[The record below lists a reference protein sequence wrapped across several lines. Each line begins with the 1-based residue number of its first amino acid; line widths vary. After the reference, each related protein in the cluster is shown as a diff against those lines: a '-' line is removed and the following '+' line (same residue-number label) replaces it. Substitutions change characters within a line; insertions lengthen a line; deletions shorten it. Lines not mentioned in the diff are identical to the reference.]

1 MLRDLK
7 PTDNVGGFDVRPGN
21 FLLNGATTV
30 SGGVNFTIHSVY
42 AVECTLLLFRPYAK
56 IPYARLRFPDSY
68 KIGNTYSM
76 LVFGLDEIDFEYAYS
91 FDGPYEPEKGIIF
104 DKKKYILDPYAKAVI
119 GQSGWGKK
127 QEHEGVYKARVVNSD
142 YDWGNCTQPKLPF
155 EELIIYELHVRGFT
169 QDGSS
174 GVKNKGTFAGIREK
188 IPYLKELGINAVE
201 MMPIFEF
208 DEMGSYRNYDGRQ
221 LYDYW
226 GYNTVCF
233 FAPNTSYESDHE
245 HHHDHEHGHEHEH
258 SHDEH
263 DHEHHHDHEHTHDHE
278 HSHDHAH
285 THDHMHPHIHRN
297 IHDIFEI
304 IDRPDA
310 SDRVKNLA
318 RRMFEIV
325 AGAES
330 KAHGIPVSEVHFH
343 EVGAIDSIVDVIS
356 AAFCLEDLG
365 IHRVVISPLSEGHGF
380 ARCQHGLM
388 PVPVPATAN
397 IAAAQSLELTLRDVE
412 GEMVT
417 PTGAAIAAAFR
428 TEAALPKKYQ
438 IEKIG
443 IGAGNKDFAH
453 ANILRAMLLTDK
465 TVEVET
471 GKDGHDESSM
481 WVMEAN
487 LDDCTGEAL
496 GYAMEVLLEAGARD
510 VWYTPAYMKKNRP
523 AYVLHVLT
531 TAEKREELE
540 QLVFSCTTT
549 IGVRRY
555 PVERTILPREVK
567 EIQTRYGAAKVKI
580 CKRGGVDTCYPEY
593 ESVRAICRETGKRF
607 MEVFHG
613 VMEDGSISLQ

>member
-1 MLRDLK
+1 MDEKILYLDCASGISGDMTVGALLDLGASREK
-7 PTDNVGGFDVRPGN
+7 LVRALDSLGVSGYHLHFGRTKKCGIDAYDFDVH
-21 FLLNGATTV
+21 L
-30 SGGVNFTIHSVY
+30 
-42 AVECTLLLFRPYAK
+42 
-56 IPYARLRFPDSY
+56 
-68 KIGNTYSM
+68 
-76 LVFGLDEIDFEYAYS
+76 
-91 FDGPYEPEKGIIF
+91 
-104 DKKKYILDPYAKAVI
+104 
-119 GQSGWGKK
+119 
-127 QEHEGVYKARVVNSD
+127 
-142 YDWGNCTQPKLPF
+142 
-155 EELIIYELHVRGFT
+155 EEE
-169 QDGSS
+169 
-174 GVKNKGTFAGIREK
+174 
-188 IPYLKELGINAVE
+188 
-201 MMPIFEF
+201 
-208 DEMGSYRNYDGRQ
+208 
-221 LYDYW
+221 
-226 GYNTVCF
+226 
-233 FAPNTSYESDHE
+233 E
-245 HHHDHEHGHEHEH
+245 HHHDYEHGHEHEHSHDEHEH

-278 HSHDHAH
+278 HAHTHDHEHSHEHAH
-285 THDHMHPHIHRN
+285 THDHMHPHVHRN

-304 IDRPDA
+304 IDRLDA

-365 IHRVVISPLSEGHGF
+365 IHRVVVSPLSEGHGF

-397 IAAAQSLELTLRDVE
+397 IAAAQGLELTLRDVE

>member
-1 MLRDLK
+1 MDEKILYLDCASGISGDMTVGALLDLGASREK
-7 PTDNVGGFDVRPGN
+7 LVQALDSLGVSGYHLHFGRTKKCGIDAYDFDVH
-21 FLLNGATTV
+21 L
-30 SGGVNFTIHSVY
+30 
-42 AVECTLLLFRPYAK
+42 
-56 IPYARLRFPDSY
+56 
-68 KIGNTYSM
+68 
-76 LVFGLDEIDFEYAYS
+76 
-91 FDGPYEPEKGIIF
+91 
-104 DKKKYILDPYAKAVI
+104 
-119 GQSGWGKK
+119 
-127 QEHEGVYKARVVNSD
+127 
-142 YDWGNCTQPKLPF
+142 
-155 EELIIYELHVRGFT
+155 EEE
-169 QDGSS
+169 
-174 GVKNKGTFAGIREK
+174 
-188 IPYLKELGINAVE
+188 
-201 MMPIFEF
+201 
-208 DEMGSYRNYDGRQ
+208 
-221 LYDYW
+221 
-226 GYNTVCF
+226 
-233 FAPNTSYESDHE
+233 E

-263 DHEHHHDHEHTHDHE
+263 DHEHHHAHSHEEMCEHSRGDELHSHEHSHEEELHFHE
-278 HSHDHAH
+278 HSHDENDHDHHHAHEHAHDSAHSHAHEH
-285 THDHMHPHIHRN
+285 THDHMHPHVHRN

-304 IDRPDA
+304 IDRLDA

-325 AGAES
+325 AEAES

-365 IHRVVISPLSEGHGF
+365 IHRVVVSPLSEGHGF

-397 IAAAQSLELTLRDVE
+397 IAAAQGLELTLRDVE

-428 TEAALPKKYQ
+428 TESALPKKYQ

-540 QLVFSCTTT
+540 QLIFSCTTT

-593 ESVRAICRETGKRF
+593 ESVRAICRETGKSF

-613 VMEDGSISLQ
+613 VMEDGSASLR

>member
-1 MLRDLK
+1 MDEKILYLDCASGISGDMTVGALLDLGASREK
-7 PTDNVGGFDVRPGN
+7 LVQALDSLGVSGYHLHFGRTKKCGIDAYDFDVH
-21 FLLNGATTV
+21 L
-30 SGGVNFTIHSVY
+30 
-42 AVECTLLLFRPYAK
+42 
-56 IPYARLRFPDSY
+56 
-68 KIGNTYSM
+68 
-76 LVFGLDEIDFEYAYS
+76 
-91 FDGPYEPEKGIIF
+91 
-104 DKKKYILDPYAKAVI
+104 
-119 GQSGWGKK
+119 
-127 QEHEGVYKARVVNSD
+127 
-142 YDWGNCTQPKLPF
+142 
-155 EELIIYELHVRGFT
+155 EEE
-169 QDGSS
+169 
-174 GVKNKGTFAGIREK
+174 
-188 IPYLKELGINAVE
+188 
-201 MMPIFEF
+201 
-208 DEMGSYRNYDGRQ
+208 
-221 LYDYW
+221 
-226 GYNTVCF
+226 
-233 FAPNTSYESDHE
+233 E
-245 HHHDHEHGHEHEH
+245 HHHDHEHGHAHEH

-263 DHEHHHDHEHTHDHE
+263 DHENHHAHSHEEMCEHSHGDELHSHEHSHEDELHFHE
-278 HSHDHAH
+278 HSHDENDHDHHHAH
-285 THDHMHPHIHRN
+285 EHAHDHMHPHVHRN

-304 IDRPDA
+304 IDRLNT

-325 AGAES
+325 AEAES

-365 IHRVVISPLSEGHGF
+365 IHRVVVSPLSEGHGF

-397 IAAAQSLELTLRDVE
+397 IAAAQGLELTLRDVE

-428 TEAALPKKYQ
+428 TESALPKKYQ

-540 QLVFSCTTT
+540 QLIFSCTTT

-580 CKRGGVDTCYPEY
+580 CKSGGVDTCYPEY
-593 ESVRAICRETGKRF
+593 ESVRTICRETGKSF

-613 VMEDGSISLQ
+613 VMEDGSASLR

>member
-1 MLRDLK
+1 MDEKILYLDCASGISGDMTVGALLDLGASREK
-7 PTDNVGGFDVRPGN
+7 LVRALDSLGVSGYHLHFGRTKKCGIDAYDFDVH
-21 FLLNGATTV
+21 L
-30 SGGVNFTIHSVY
+30 
-42 AVECTLLLFRPYAK
+42 
-56 IPYARLRFPDSY
+56 
-68 KIGNTYSM
+68 
-76 LVFGLDEIDFEYAYS
+76 
-91 FDGPYEPEKGIIF
+91 
-104 DKKKYILDPYAKAVI
+104 
-119 GQSGWGKK
+119 
-127 QEHEGVYKARVVNSD
+127 
-142 YDWGNCTQPKLPF
+142 
-155 EELIIYELHVRGFT
+155 EEE
-169 QDGSS
+169 
-174 GVKNKGTFAGIREK
+174 
-188 IPYLKELGINAVE
+188 
-201 MMPIFEF
+201 
-208 DEMGSYRNYDGRQ
+208 
-221 LYDYW
+221 
-226 GYNTVCF
+226 
-233 FAPNTSYESDHE
+233 E
-245 HHHDHEHGHEHEH
+245 HHHDHEHSHDEHNH

-278 HSHDHAH
+278 HHHDHEHTHEHEHSHDHAHTH
-285 THDHMHPHIHRN
+285 THDHMHPHVHRN

-304 IDRPDA
+304 IDRLDA

-365 IHRVVISPLSEGHGF
+365 IHRVVVSPLSEGHGF

-397 IAAAQSLELTLRDVE
+397 IAAAQGLELTFRDVE

>member
-1 MLRDLK
+1 MDEKILYLDCASGISGDMTVGALLDLGASREK
-7 PTDNVGGFDVRPGN
+7 LVQALDSLGVSGYHLHFGRTKKCGIDAYDFDVH
-21 FLLNGATTV
+21 L
-30 SGGVNFTIHSVY
+30 
-42 AVECTLLLFRPYAK
+42 
-56 IPYARLRFPDSY
+56 
-68 KIGNTYSM
+68 
-76 LVFGLDEIDFEYAYS
+76 
-91 FDGPYEPEKGIIF
+91 
-104 DKKKYILDPYAKAVI
+104 
-119 GQSGWGKK
+119 
-127 QEHEGVYKARVVNSD
+127 
-142 YDWGNCTQPKLPF
+142 
-155 EELIIYELHVRGFT
+155 EEE
-169 QDGSS
+169 
-174 GVKNKGTFAGIREK
+174 
-188 IPYLKELGINAVE
+188 
-201 MMPIFEF
+201 
-208 DEMGSYRNYDGRQ
+208 
-221 LYDYW
+221 
-226 GYNTVCF
+226 
-233 FAPNTSYESDHE
+233 E

-263 DHEHHHDHEHTHDHE
+263 DHENHHAHSHEEMCEHSHGDELHSHEHSHEDELHFHEHSHDENDHEHHHDHEHAHDSAHSHDHEHTHDH
-278 HSHDHAH
+278 
-285 THDHMHPHIHRN
+285 MHPHVHRN

-304 IDRPDA
+304 IDRLDA

-325 AGAES
+325 AEAES

-365 IHRVVISPLSEGHGF
+365 IHRVVVSPLSEGHGF

-397 IAAAQSLELTLRDVE
+397 IAAAQGLELTLRDVE

-428 TEAALPKKYQ
+428 TESALPKKYQ

-540 QLVFSCTTT
+540 QLIFSCTTT

-593 ESVRAICRETGKRF
+593 ESVRAICRETGKSF

-613 VMEDGSISLQ
+613 VMEDGSASLR

>member
-1 MLRDLK
+1 MDEKILYLDCASGISGDMTVGALLDLGASREK
-7 PTDNVGGFDVRPGN
+7 LVRALDSLGVSGYHLHFGRTKKCGIDAYDFDVH
-21 FLLNGATTV
+21 L
-30 SGGVNFTIHSVY
+30 
-42 AVECTLLLFRPYAK
+42 
-56 IPYARLRFPDSY
+56 
-68 KIGNTYSM
+68 
-76 LVFGLDEIDFEYAYS
+76 
-91 FDGPYEPEKGIIF
+91 
-104 DKKKYILDPYAKAVI
+104 
-119 GQSGWGKK
+119 
-127 QEHEGVYKARVVNSD
+127 
-142 YDWGNCTQPKLPF
+142 
-155 EELIIYELHVRGFT
+155 EEE
-169 QDGSS
+169 
-174 GVKNKGTFAGIREK
+174 
-188 IPYLKELGINAVE
+188 
-201 MMPIFEF
+201 
-208 DEMGSYRNYDGRQ
+208 
-221 LYDYW
+221 
-226 GYNTVCF
+226 
-233 FAPNTSYESDHE
+233 E
-245 HHHDHEHGHEHEH
+245 HHHDHEHSHDEHNH

-278 HSHDHAH
+278 HHHDHEHTHDHEHHHDHEHTHEHEHSHDHAH
-285 THDHMHPHIHRN
+285 THDHMHPHVHRN

-304 IDRPDA
+304 IDRLDA

-365 IHRVVISPLSEGHGF
+365 IHRVVVSPLSEGHGF

-397 IAAAQSLELTLRDVE
+397 IAAAQGLELTLRDVE

>member
-1 MLRDLK
+1 MRKVEGEVKMDEKILYLDCASGISGDMTVGALLDLGASREK
-7 PTDNVGGFDVRPGN
+7 LVQALDSLGVSGYHLHFGRTKKCGIDAYDFDVH
-21 FLLNGATTV
+21 L
-30 SGGVNFTIHSVY
+30 
-42 AVECTLLLFRPYAK
+42 
-56 IPYARLRFPDSY
+56 
-68 KIGNTYSM
+68 
-76 LVFGLDEIDFEYAYS
+76 
-91 FDGPYEPEKGIIF
+91 
-104 DKKKYILDPYAKAVI
+104 
-119 GQSGWGKK
+119 
-127 QEHEGVYKARVVNSD
+127 
-142 YDWGNCTQPKLPF
+142 
-155 EELIIYELHVRGFT
+155 EEE
-169 QDGSS
+169 
-174 GVKNKGTFAGIREK
+174 
-188 IPYLKELGINAVE
+188 
-201 MMPIFEF
+201 
-208 DEMGSYRNYDGRQ
+208 
-221 LYDYW
+221 
-226 GYNTVCF
+226 
-233 FAPNTSYESDHE
+233 E

-263 DHEHHHDHEHTHDHE
+263 DHEHHHAHSHEEMCEHSRGDELHSHEHSYEEELHFHE
-278 HSHDHAH
+278 HSHDENDHDHHHAHEHAHDYAHSHEHEH
-285 THDHMHPHIHRN
+285 THDHMHPHVHRN

-304 IDRPDA
+304 IDRLNT

-325 AGAES
+325 AEAES

-365 IHRVVISPLSEGHGF
+365 IHRVVVSPLSEGHGF

-397 IAAAQSLELTLRDVE
+397 IAAAQGLELTLRDVE

-428 TEAALPKKYQ
+428 TESALPKKYQ

-487 LDDCTGEAL
+487 VDDCTGEAL

-540 QLVFSCTTT
+540 QLIFSCTTT

-593 ESVRAICRETGKRF
+593 ESVRTICRETGKSF

-613 VMEDGSISLQ
+613 VMEDGSASLR

>member
-1 MLRDLK
+1 MDEKILYLDCASGISGDMTVGALLDLGASREK
-7 PTDNVGGFDVRPGN
+7 LVQALDSLGVSGYHLHFGRTKKCGIDAYDFDVH
-21 FLLNGATTV
+21 L
-30 SGGVNFTIHSVY
+30 
-42 AVECTLLLFRPYAK
+42 
-56 IPYARLRFPDSY
+56 
-68 KIGNTYSM
+68 
-76 LVFGLDEIDFEYAYS
+76 
-91 FDGPYEPEKGIIF
+91 
-104 DKKKYILDPYAKAVI
+104 
-119 GQSGWGKK
+119 
-127 QEHEGVYKARVVNSD
+127 
-142 YDWGNCTQPKLPF
+142 
-155 EELIIYELHVRGFT
+155 EEE
-169 QDGSS
+169 
-174 GVKNKGTFAGIREK
+174 
-188 IPYLKELGINAVE
+188 
-201 MMPIFEF
+201 
-208 DEMGSYRNYDGRQ
+208 
-221 LYDYW
+221 
-226 GYNTVCF
+226 
-233 FAPNTSYESDHE
+233 E

-263 DHEHHHDHEHTHDHE
+263 DHENHHAHSHEEMCEHSHGDELHSHEHSHEEELHFHEHSHDENDHDHHHAHEHAHVYAHSHDHEHTHDH
-278 HSHDHAH
+278 
-285 THDHMHPHIHRN
+285 MHPHVHRN

-304 IDRPDA
+304 IDRLNT
-310 SDRVKNLA
+310 SDRVKDLA

-325 AGAES
+325 AEAES

-365 IHRVVISPLSEGHGF
+365 IHRVVVSPLSEGHGF

-397 IAAAQSLELTLRDVE
+397 IAAAQGLELTLRDVE

-428 TEAALPKKYQ
+428 TESALPKKYQ

-540 QLVFSCTTT
+540 QLIFSCTTT

-593 ESVRAICRETGKRF
+593 ESVRTICRETGKSF

-613 VMEDGSISLQ
+613 VMEDGSASLR

>member
-1 MLRDLK
+1 MDEKILYLDCASGISGDMTVGALLDLGASREK
-7 PTDNVGGFDVRPGN
+7 LVQALDSLGVSGYHLHFGRTKKCGIDAYDFDVH
-21 FLLNGATTV
+21 L
-30 SGGVNFTIHSVY
+30 
-42 AVECTLLLFRPYAK
+42 
-56 IPYARLRFPDSY
+56 
-68 KIGNTYSM
+68 
-76 LVFGLDEIDFEYAYS
+76 
-91 FDGPYEPEKGIIF
+91 
-104 DKKKYILDPYAKAVI
+104 
-119 GQSGWGKK
+119 
-127 QEHEGVYKARVVNSD
+127 
-142 YDWGNCTQPKLPF
+142 
-155 EELIIYELHVRGFT
+155 EEE
-169 QDGSS
+169 
-174 GVKNKGTFAGIREK
+174 
-188 IPYLKELGINAVE
+188 
-201 MMPIFEF
+201 
-208 DEMGSYRNYDGRQ
+208 
-221 LYDYW
+221 
-226 GYNTVCF
+226 
-233 FAPNTSYESDHE
+233 E
-245 HHHDHEHGHEHEH
+245 HHYDHGHGHEHEH

-263 DHEHHHDHEHTHDHE
+263 DHEHDHEHHHAHSHEEMCEHSHGDELHSHEHSHEEKLHFHEHSHDENDHEHHHDHEHAHDSAHSHVHE
-278 HSHDHAH
+278 H
-285 THDHMHPHIHRN
+285 THVHMHPHVHRN
-297 IHDIFEI
+297 IHDIVEI
-304 IDRPDA
+304 IDRLNT

-325 AGAES
+325 AEAES

-365 IHRVVISPLSEGHGF
+365 IHRVVVSPLSEGHGF

-397 IAAAQSLELTLRDVE
+397 IAAAQGLELTLRDVE

-428 TEAALPKKYQ
+428 TESALPKKYQ

-540 QLVFSCTTT
+540 QLIFSCTTT

-593 ESVRAICRETGKRF
+593 ESVRTICRETGKSF

-613 VMEDGSISLQ
+613 VMEDGSASLR

>member
-1 MLRDLK
+1 MDEKILYLDCASGISGDMTVGALLDLGASREK
-7 PTDNVGGFDVRPGN
+7 LVRALDSLGVSGYHLHFGRTKKCGIDAYDFDVH
-21 FLLNGATTV
+21 L
-30 SGGVNFTIHSVY
+30 
-42 AVECTLLLFRPYAK
+42 
-56 IPYARLRFPDSY
+56 
-68 KIGNTYSM
+68 
-76 LVFGLDEIDFEYAYS
+76 
-91 FDGPYEPEKGIIF
+91 
-104 DKKKYILDPYAKAVI
+104 
-119 GQSGWGKK
+119 
-127 QEHEGVYKARVVNSD
+127 
-142 YDWGNCTQPKLPF
+142 
-155 EELIIYELHVRGFT
+155 EEE
-169 QDGSS
+169 
-174 GVKNKGTFAGIREK
+174 
-188 IPYLKELGINAVE
+188 
-201 MMPIFEF
+201 
-208 DEMGSYRNYDGRQ
+208 
-221 LYDYW
+221 
-226 GYNTVCF
+226 
-233 FAPNTSYESDHE
+233 E
-245 HHHDHEHGHEHEH
+245 HHHDHEHSHDEHNH

-263 DHEHHHDHEHTHDHE
+263 DHSHDEYDHEHHHDHEHTHDHEHHHAHEHIHEHE

-285 THDHMHPHIHRN
+285 THDHMHPHVHRN

-304 IDRPDA
+304 IDRLDA

-365 IHRVVISPLSEGHGF
+365 IHRVVVSPLSEGHGF

-397 IAAAQSLELTLRDVE
+397 IAAAQGLELTLRDVE

-580 CKRGGVDTCYPEY
+580 CKRGGDTCYPEY

>member
-1 MLRDLK
+1 MDEKILYLDCASGISGDMTVGALLDLGASREK
-7 PTDNVGGFDVRPGN
+7 LVRALDSLGVSGYHLHFGRTKKCGIDAYDFDVH
-21 FLLNGATTV
+21 L
-30 SGGVNFTIHSVY
+30 
-42 AVECTLLLFRPYAK
+42 
-56 IPYARLRFPDSY
+56 
-68 KIGNTYSM
+68 
-76 LVFGLDEIDFEYAYS
+76 
-91 FDGPYEPEKGIIF
+91 
-104 DKKKYILDPYAKAVI
+104 
-119 GQSGWGKK
+119 
-127 QEHEGVYKARVVNSD
+127 
-142 YDWGNCTQPKLPF
+142 
-155 EELIIYELHVRGFT
+155 EEE
-169 QDGSS
+169 
-174 GVKNKGTFAGIREK
+174 
-188 IPYLKELGINAVE
+188 
-201 MMPIFEF
+201 
-208 DEMGSYRNYDGRQ
+208 
-221 LYDYW
+221 
-226 GYNTVCF
+226 
-233 FAPNTSYESDHE
+233 E
-245 HHHDHEHGHEHEH
+245 HHHDHEHGHA
-258 SHDEH
+258 
-263 DHEHHHDHEHTHDHE
+263 HTHDHE

-285 THDHMHPHIHRN
+285 THDHMHPHVHRN

-304 IDRPDA
+304 IDRLDA

-325 AGAES
+325 AEAES

-365 IHRVVISPLSEGHGF
+365 IHRVVVSPLSEGHGF

-397 IAAAQSLELTLRDVE
+397 IAAAQGLELTLRDVE

-496 GYAMEVLLEAGARD
+496 GYAMEVLLAGARD

>member
-1 MLRDLK
+1 MRKVEGEVKMDEKILYLDCASGISGDMTVGALLDLGASREK
-7 PTDNVGGFDVRPGN
+7 LVRALDSLGGSGYHLHFGRTKKCGIDAYDFDVH
-21 FLLNGATTV
+21 L
-30 SGGVNFTIHSVY
+30 
-42 AVECTLLLFRPYAK
+42 
-56 IPYARLRFPDSY
+56 
-68 KIGNTYSM
+68 
-76 LVFGLDEIDFEYAYS
+76 
-91 FDGPYEPEKGIIF
+91 
-104 DKKKYILDPYAKAVI
+104 
-119 GQSGWGKK
+119 
-127 QEHEGVYKARVVNSD
+127 
-142 YDWGNCTQPKLPF
+142 
-155 EELIIYELHVRGFT
+155 EEE
-169 QDGSS
+169 
-174 GVKNKGTFAGIREK
+174 
-188 IPYLKELGINAVE
+188 
-201 MMPIFEF
+201 
-208 DEMGSYRNYDGRQ
+208 
-221 LYDYW
+221 
-226 GYNTVCF
+226 
-233 FAPNTSYESDHE
+233 E
-245 HHHDHEHGHEHEH
+245 HHHDHEH

-285 THDHMHPHIHRN
+285 THDHEHSHDHAHTHDHMHPHVHRN

-304 IDRPDA
+304 IDRLDA

-397 IAAAQSLELTLRDVE
+397 IAAAQGLELTLRDVE

-428 TEAALPKKYQ
+428 TEAALPKQYQ

-465 TVEVET
+465 TVEELKEGIYSEVIKEMGELLGDKTGEVET

>member
-1 MLRDLK
+1 MDEKILYLDCASGISGDMTVGALLDLGASREK
-7 PTDNVGGFDVRPGN
+7 LVQALDSLGVSGYHLHFGRTKKCGIDAYDFDVH
-21 FLLNGATTV
+21 L
-30 SGGVNFTIHSVY
+30 
-42 AVECTLLLFRPYAK
+42 
-56 IPYARLRFPDSY
+56 
-68 KIGNTYSM
+68 
-76 LVFGLDEIDFEYAYS
+76 
-91 FDGPYEPEKGIIF
+91 
-104 DKKKYILDPYAKAVI
+104 
-119 GQSGWGKK
+119 
-127 QEHEGVYKARVVNSD
+127 
-142 YDWGNCTQPKLPF
+142 
-155 EELIIYELHVRGFT
+155 EEE
-169 QDGSS
+169 
-174 GVKNKGTFAGIREK
+174 
-188 IPYLKELGINAVE
+188 
-201 MMPIFEF
+201 
-208 DEMGSYRNYDGRQ
+208 
-221 LYDYW
+221 
-226 GYNTVCF
+226 
-233 FAPNTSYESDHE
+233 E
-245 HHHDHEHGHEHEH
+245 HHHDHEH

-263 DHEHHHDHEHTHDHE
+263 DHEHHHDHGNSHEEMCEHSHGKELHSHE
-278 HSHDHAH
+278 HSHDHGH
-285 THDHMHPHIHRN
+285 THDHMHPHVHRN
-297 IHDIFEI
+297 IHDIFEL
-304 IDRPDA
+304 IDRLDA

-325 AGAES
+325 AEAES

-365 IHRVVISPLSEGHGF
+365 IHRVVVSPLSEGHGF

-397 IAAAQSLELTLRDVE
+397 IAAAQGLELTLRDVE

-443 IGAGNKDFAH
+443 IGAGNKDFTH
-453 ANILRAMLLTDK
+453 ANILRAMILTDK
-465 TVEVET
+465 TVEAANGLNNMQEKEAEALEDKECSESSVKVLAKEEVNVET
-471 GKDGHDESSM
+471 GKNGHDESSM

-496 GYAMEVLLEAGARD
+496 GFAMEVLLEAGARD

-531 TAEKREELE
+531 TEEKREELE
-540 QLVFSCTTT
+540 QLIFSCTTT

-567 EIQTRYGAAKVKI
+567 EIRTRYGTAKVKI

-593 ESVRAICRETGKRF
+593 ESVRAICRETGKSF

-613 VMEDGSISLQ
+613 VMEDGIKTVEK

>member
-1 MLRDLK
+1 MDEKILYLDCASGISGDMTVGALLDLGASREK
-7 PTDNVGGFDVRPGN
+7 LVRALDSLGVSGYHLHFGRTKKCGIDAYDFDVH
-21 FLLNGATTV
+21 L
-30 SGGVNFTIHSVY
+30 
-42 AVECTLLLFRPYAK
+42 
-56 IPYARLRFPDSY
+56 
-68 KIGNTYSM
+68 
-76 LVFGLDEIDFEYAYS
+76 
-91 FDGPYEPEKGIIF
+91 
-104 DKKKYILDPYAKAVI
+104 
-119 GQSGWGKK
+119 
-127 QEHEGVYKARVVNSD
+127 
-142 YDWGNCTQPKLPF
+142 
-155 EELIIYELHVRGFT
+155 EEE
-169 QDGSS
+169 
-174 GVKNKGTFAGIREK
+174 
-188 IPYLKELGINAVE
+188 
-201 MMPIFEF
+201 
-208 DEMGSYRNYDGRQ
+208 
-221 LYDYW
+221 
-226 GYNTVCF
+226 
-233 FAPNTSYESDHE
+233 E
-245 HHHDHEHGHEHEH
+245 HHHDHDHEHT
-258 SHDEH
+258 H

-285 THDHMHPHIHRN
+285 THDHEHSHDHAHTRDHMHPHVHRN

-304 IDRPDA
+304 IDRLDA

-365 IHRVVISPLSEGHGF
+365 IHRVVVSPLSEGHGF

-397 IAAAQSLELTLRDVE
+397 IAAAQGLELTLRDVE

-453 ANILRAMLLTDK
+453 ANIMRAMLLTDK

-481 WVMEAN
+481 LVIEAN

-510 VWYTPAYMKKNRP
+510 VWYTPA
-523 AYVLHVLT
+523 
-531 TAEKREELE
+531 
-540 QLVFSCTTT
+540 
-549 IGVRRY
+549 I
-555 PVERTILPREVK
+555 
-567 EIQTRYGAAKVKI
+567 
-580 CKRGGVDTCYPEY
+580 
-593 ESVRAICRETGKRF
+593 
-607 MEVFHG
+607 
-613 VMEDGSISLQ
+613 

>member
-1 MLRDLK
+1 MDEKILYLDCASGISGDMTVGALLDLGASREK
-7 PTDNVGGFDVRPGN
+7 LVRALDSLGVSGYHLHFGRTKKCGIDAYDFDVH
-21 FLLNGATTV
+21 L
-30 SGGVNFTIHSVY
+30 
-42 AVECTLLLFRPYAK
+42 
-56 IPYARLRFPDSY
+56 
-68 KIGNTYSM
+68 
-76 LVFGLDEIDFEYAYS
+76 
-91 FDGPYEPEKGIIF
+91 
-104 DKKKYILDPYAKAVI
+104 
-119 GQSGWGKK
+119 
-127 QEHEGVYKARVVNSD
+127 
-142 YDWGNCTQPKLPF
+142 
-155 EELIIYELHVRGFT
+155 EEE
-169 QDGSS
+169 
-174 GVKNKGTFAGIREK
+174 
-188 IPYLKELGINAVE
+188 
-201 MMPIFEF
+201 
-208 DEMGSYRNYDGRQ
+208 
-221 LYDYW
+221 
-226 GYNTVCF
+226 
-233 FAPNTSYESDHE
+233 E
-245 HHHDHEHGHEHEH
+245 HHHDYEHGHEHEHSHDEHEH

-278 HSHDHAH
+278 HAHTHDHEHSHEHAH
-285 THDHMHPHIHRN
+285 THDHMHPHVHRN

-304 IDRPDA
+304 IDRLDA

-365 IHRVVISPLSEGHGF
+365 IHRVVVSPLSEGHGF

-397 IAAAQSLELTLRDVE
+397 IAAAQGLELALRDVE

-580 CKRGGVDTCYPEY
+580 CKCGGVDTCYPEY

>member
-1 MLRDLK
+1 MDEKILYLDCASGISGDMTVGALLDLGASREK
-7 PTDNVGGFDVRPGN
+7 LVRALDSLGVSGYHLHFGRTKKCGIDAYDFDVH
-21 FLLNGATTV
+21 L
-30 SGGVNFTIHSVY
+30 
-42 AVECTLLLFRPYAK
+42 
-56 IPYARLRFPDSY
+56 
-68 KIGNTYSM
+68 
-76 LVFGLDEIDFEYAYS
+76 
-91 FDGPYEPEKGIIF
+91 
-104 DKKKYILDPYAKAVI
+104 
-119 GQSGWGKK
+119 
-127 QEHEGVYKARVVNSD
+127 
-142 YDWGNCTQPKLPF
+142 
-155 EELIIYELHVRGFT
+155 EEE
-169 QDGSS
+169 
-174 GVKNKGTFAGIREK
+174 
-188 IPYLKELGINAVE
+188 
-201 MMPIFEF
+201 
-208 DEMGSYRNYDGRQ
+208 
-221 LYDYW
+221 
-226 GYNTVCF
+226 
-233 FAPNTSYESDHE
+233 E

-285 THDHMHPHIHRN
+285 PHDHEHSHDHAHTHDHMHPHIHRN

-304 IDRPDA
+304 IDRLDA

-540 QLVFSCTTT
+540 QLVFS
-549 IGVRRY
+549 VR
-555 PVERTILPREVK
+555 PRSVCAA
-567 EIQTRYGAAKVKI
+567 IQ
-580 CKRGGVDTCYPEY
+580 
-593 ESVRAICRETGKRF
+593 
-607 MEVFHG
+607 
-613 VMEDGSISLQ
+613 

>member
-1 MLRDLK
+1 MDEKILYLDCASGISGDMTVGALLDLGASREK
-7 PTDNVGGFDVRPGN
+7 LVQALDSLGVSGYHLHFGRTKKCGIDAYDFDVH
-21 FLLNGATTV
+21 L
-30 SGGVNFTIHSVY
+30 
-42 AVECTLLLFRPYAK
+42 
-56 IPYARLRFPDSY
+56 
-68 KIGNTYSM
+68 
-76 LVFGLDEIDFEYAYS
+76 
-91 FDGPYEPEKGIIF
+91 
-104 DKKKYILDPYAKAVI
+104 
-119 GQSGWGKK
+119 
-127 QEHEGVYKARVVNSD
+127 
-142 YDWGNCTQPKLPF
+142 
-155 EELIIYELHVRGFT
+155 EEE
-169 QDGSS
+169 
-174 GVKNKGTFAGIREK
+174 
-188 IPYLKELGINAVE
+188 
-201 MMPIFEF
+201 
-208 DEMGSYRNYDGRQ
+208 
-221 LYDYW
+221 
-226 GYNTVCF
+226 
-233 FAPNTSYESDHE
+233 E
-245 HHHDHEHGHEHEH
+245 HHHEHEHGHEHEH

-263 DHEHHHDHEHTHDHE
+263 DHENHHAHSHEEMCEHSRGDELHSHEHSHEEELHFHE
-278 HSHDHAH
+278 HSHDENDHDHHHAHEHAHDYAHSHAHEH
-285 THDHMHPHIHRN
+285 THDHMHPHVHRN

-304 IDRPDA
+304 IDRLNT

-325 AGAES
+325 AEAES

-365 IHRVVISPLSEGHGF
+365 IHRVVVSPLSEGHGF

-397 IAAAQSLELTLRDVE
+397 IAAAQGLELTLRDVE

-428 TEAALPKKYQ
+428 TESALPKKYQ

-540 QLVFSCTTT
+540 QLIFSCTTT

-567 EIQTRYGAAKVKI
+567 KIQTRYGAAKVKI

-593 ESVRAICRETGKRF
+593 ESVRAICRETGKSF

-613 VMEDGSISLQ
+613 VMEDGSVSLR

>member
-1 MLRDLK
+1 MDEKILYLDCASGISGDMTVGALLDLGASREK
-7 PTDNVGGFDVRPGN
+7 LVQALDSLGVSGYHLHFGRTKKCGIDAYDFDVH
-21 FLLNGATTV
+21 LEEEE
-30 SGGVNFTIHSVY
+30 HHH
-42 AVECTLLLFRPYAK
+42 
-56 IPYARLRFPDSY
+56 
-68 KIGNTYSM
+68 
-76 LVFGLDEIDFEYAYS
+76 
-91 FDGPYEPEKGIIF
+91 
-104 DKKKYILDPYAKAVI
+104 
-119 GQSGWGKK
+119 
-127 QEHEGVYKARVVNSD
+127 EHEHGHEHEYSHE
-142 YDWGNCTQPKLPF
+142 
-155 EELIIYELHVRGFT
+155 EELHFHEH
-169 QDGSS
+169 SH
-174 GVKNKGTFAGIREK
+174 
-188 IPYLKELGINAVE
+188 
-201 MMPIFEF
+201 
-208 DEMGSYRNYDGRQ
+208 DEN
-221 LYDYW
+221 
-226 GYNTVCF
+226 
-233 FAPNTSYESDHE
+233 DHE
-245 HHHDHEHGHEHEH
+245 HHHDHEHAHDSTH
-258 SHDEH
+258 SHA
-263 DHEHHHDHEHTHDHE
+263 HE
-278 HSHDHAH
+278 H
-285 THDHMHPHIHRN
+285 THDHMHPHVHRN

-304 IDRPDA
+304 IARLDA

-325 AGAES
+325 AEAES

-365 IHRVVISPLSEGHGF
+365 IHRVVVSPLSEGHGF

-397 IAAAQSLELTLRDVE
+397 IAAAQGLELTLRDVE

-428 TEAALPKKYQ
+428 TESALPKKYQ

-471 GKDGHDESSM
+471 GKGGHDESSM

-540 QLVFSCTTT
+540 QLIFSCTTT

-593 ESVRAICRETGKRF
+593 ESVRAICRETGKSF

-613 VMEDGSISLQ
+613 VMEDGSASLR

>member
-1 MLRDLK
+1 MDEKILYLDCASGISGDMTVGALLDLGASREK
-7 PTDNVGGFDVRPGN
+7 LVQALDSLGVSGYHLHFGRTKKCGIDAYDFDVH
-21 FLLNGATTV
+21 L
-30 SGGVNFTIHSVY
+30 
-42 AVECTLLLFRPYAK
+42 
-56 IPYARLRFPDSY
+56 
-68 KIGNTYSM
+68 
-76 LVFGLDEIDFEYAYS
+76 
-91 FDGPYEPEKGIIF
+91 
-104 DKKKYILDPYAKAVI
+104 
-119 GQSGWGKK
+119 
-127 QEHEGVYKARVVNSD
+127 
-142 YDWGNCTQPKLPF
+142 
-155 EELIIYELHVRGFT
+155 EEE
-169 QDGSS
+169 
-174 GVKNKGTFAGIREK
+174 
-188 IPYLKELGINAVE
+188 
-201 MMPIFEF
+201 
-208 DEMGSYRNYDGRQ
+208 
-221 LYDYW
+221 
-226 GYNTVCF
+226 
-233 FAPNTSYESDHE
+233 E
-245 HHHDHEHGHEHEH
+245 HHHAHEHGHEHEH

-263 DHEHHHDHEHTHDHE
+263 DHEHHHAHSHEEMCEHSRGDELHSHEHSHEEELHFHE
-278 HSHDHAH
+278 HSHDENDHDHHHAHEHAHDYAHSHEHEH
-285 THDHMHPHIHRN
+285 THDHMHPHVHRN

-304 IDRPDA
+304 IDRLDA

-325 AGAES
+325 AEAES

-356 AAFCLEDLG
+356 AAFCLEDLE
-365 IHRVVISPLSEGHGF
+365 IHRVVVSPLSEGHGF

-397 IAAAQSLELTLRDVE
+397 IAAAQGLELTLRDVE

-428 TEAALPKKYQ
+428 TESALPKKYQ

-531 TAEKREELE
+531 AAEKREELE
-540 QLVFSCTTT
+540 QLIFSCTTT

-593 ESVRAICRETGKRF
+593 ESVRAICRETGKSF

-613 VMEDGSISLQ
+613 VMEDGSASLR

>member
-1 MLRDLK
+1 MDEKILYLDCASGISGDMTVGALLDLGASREK
-7 PTDNVGGFDVRPGN
+7 LVRALDSLGVSGYHLHFGRTKKCGIDAYDFDVH
-21 FLLNGATTV
+21 LEEEEHHHDHE
-30 SGGVNFTIHSVY
+30 HSH
-42 AVECTLLLFRPYAK
+42 
-56 IPYARLRFPDSY
+56 
-68 KIGNTYSM
+68 
-76 LVFGLDEIDFEYAYS
+76 DEHNHSHDEHNHSHDEHDHSHDEY
-91 FDGPYEPEKGIIF
+91 
-104 DKKKYILDPYAKAVI
+104 
-119 GQSGWGKK
+119 
-127 QEHEGVYKARVVNSD
+127 
-142 YDWGNCTQPKLPF
+142 
-155 EELIIYELHVRGFT
+155 
-169 QDGSS
+169 
-174 GVKNKGTFAGIREK
+174 
-188 IPYLKELGINAVE
+188 
-201 MMPIFEF
+201 
-208 DEMGSYRNYDGRQ
+208 
-221 LYDYW
+221 
-226 GYNTVCF
+226 
-233 FAPNTSYESDHE
+233 DHE
-245 HHHDHEHGHEHEH
+245 HHHDHEHT
-258 SHDEH
+258 H

-285 THDHMHPHIHRN
+285 THDHMHPHVHRN

-304 IDRPDA
+304 IDRLDA

-365 IHRVVISPLSEGHGF
+365 IHRVVVSPLSEGHGF

-397 IAAAQSLELTLRDVE
+397 IAAAQGLELTLRDVE